1 MGEYVCITVK
11 DNGRGMSK
19 AIIDRIF
26 EPSFTTKEV
35 GQGSGLG
42 MSVVHGVATR
52 LGGDV
57 IIESAVNEGTAV
69 RVYLPRCAK
78 IDETLSVDQ
87 LVRNTGEQAHI
98 LIVDDEKEITIML
111 ATVFNK
117 VGYRVT
123 STHLSATAL
132 RLLQDSPSEFDL
144 LITDK
149 SMPGMTGI
157 ELVKSL
163 TELKID
169 IPVIMMTGYSGN
181 DTELKNVGIAAI
193 VKKPFAMS
201 MLKATVAD
209 LLTAARGR
217 TKIIE

>member
-1 MGEYVCITVK
+1 
-11 DNGRGMSK
+11 
-19 AIIDRIF
+19 
-26 EPSFTTKEV
+26 
-35 GQGSGLG
+35 
-42 MSVVHGVATR
+42 